1 MVWLLV
7 LRNIIRN
14 KRNSFIIL
22 FLIFVIT
29 LLFFTGNSI
38 IGQSEQGLRASFPDS
53 LTGEAVIQKAGDV
66 TMNLFGANTPVIDEY
81 FTIPPLPAY
90 DTIMDLVSHF
100 PGIAGI
106 TSQVSSRAY
115 LDVLGLREPV
125 LLCGA
130 DPETYFAAFPG
141 IILEEGRFLEAGKY
155 GAMITRD
162 RAERIERETGRR
174 LAMGTPLLFTAGGEA
189 GFKIREVPLTGIY
202 SYRSPGLFMNE
213 IVIADPQ
220 TVRALASI
228 QVASSGVNPSGEA
241 VSLFGSNLDDLF
253 DNAFSTGTETG
264 SSVEAGRFSADV
276 LSSFL
281 QDLPEGEEGKTASG
295 GDWNFIILRLKK
307 GTVPSVVINALN
319 KKLSFYGVTAVGWR
333 TAAGNSAILLL
344 LVQALFNAGI
354 FLISAAGVIAVV
366 NILLISVFRRT
377 REIGT
382 LRAMGADDG
391 SIRFLILGENCI
403 LAAVGGALGVAVG
416 AVLFKLTNILDISI
430 PNSLIASLLGGPA
443 LYIPFIPAAAL
454 ASFGLALILGFTAS
468 LYPVETAVRIEP
480 VVAVRQG

>member
-1 MVWLLV
+1 MIWPLV

-14 KRNSFIIL
+14 KKNSFIIL

-38 IGQSEQGLRASFPDS
+38 IGQSEQGLWASFPDS

-81 FTIPPLPAY
+81 FIIPPLPAY
-90 DTIMDLVSHF
+90 DTIMNLVSHF
-100 PGIAGI
+100 PGIAGT

-115 LDVLGLREPV
+115 LDVPGFREPV

-130 DPETYFAAFPG
+130 DPETYFVVFPG
-141 IILEEGRFLEAGKY
+141 IILEEGRFLEAGEY

-174 LAMGTPLLFTAGGEA
+174 LSMGTPLLFTAGGEA

-220 TVRALASI
+220 TVRVLASI
-228 QVASSGVNPSGEA
+228 QVASSGVDPGGEA
-241 VSLFGSNLDDLF
+241 VSLFGSDLDDLF
-253 DNAFSTGTETG
+253 DGAFSGETEP
-264 SSVEAGRFSADV
+264 AGFEEHGFSADV
-276 LSSFL
+276 LGVLL
-281 QDLPEGEEGKTASG
+281 QEPFEKENEAVSG
-295 GDWNFIILRLKK
+295 GDWNFIILRFEK
-307 GTVPSVVINALN
+307 GAAPSTVINALN
-319 KKLSFYGVTAVGWR
+319 KKLASYGAAAVSWR
-333 TAAGNSAILLL
+333 IAAGNSAILLL

-354 FLISAAGVIAVV
+354 FLISAAGVIAAV

-382 LRAMGADDG
+382 LRAMGAGDG
-391 SIRFLILGENCI
+391 GIRFLILGENCI
-403 LAAVGGALGVAVG
+403 LAAAGGALGVAVG
-416 AVLFKLTNILDISI
+416 AALFKLINVLDISI

-443 LYIPFIPAAAL
+443 LHIPFIPVAAL

>member
-14 KRNSFIIL
+14 KKNSFVVL
-22 FLIFVIT
+22 LLIFVIT

-53 LTGEAVIQKAGDV
+53 LTGEAVIQKAGDI

-100 PGIAGI
+100 PAIDKI

-115 LDVLGLREPV
+115 LDVFGLREPV

-130 DPETYFAAFPG
+130 EPETYFAAFPG
-141 IILEEGRFLEAGKY
+141 IILEEGRLLEAGEY

-162 RAERIERETGRR
+162 RAERLERETGRR
-174 LAMGTPLLFTAGGEA
+174 LSPGTPLLFTAGGEA

-213 IVIADPQ
+213 IVIVDPQ
-220 TVRALASI
+220 TVRVLASI
-228 QVASSGVNPSGEA
+228 QVASSGADPGGEA
-241 VSLFGSNLDDLF
+241 VSLFGPDLDDLF
-253 DNAFSTGTETG
+253 DGAFSAGTEPG
-264 SSVEAGRFSADV
+264 NFEENGFSADV
-276 LSSFL
+276 LSALL
-281 QDLPEGEEGKTASG
+281 QEPSEKEDKAASG
-295 GDWNFIILRLKK
+295 GDWNFIILRFET
-307 GTVPSVVINALN
+307 GAAPAAVIKALN
-319 KKLSFYGVTAVGWR
+319 KELAAYGAMAAGWR

-354 FLISAAGVIAVV
+354 FLISAAGVIAAV
-366 NILLISVFRRT
+366 NILLIAVFRRT

-382 LRAMGADDG
+382 LRAMGACDG
-391 SIRFLILGENCI
+391 TIRFLILGENGI
-403 LAAVGGALGVAVG
+403 LAAAGGALGVAAG
-416 AVLFKLTNILDISI
+416 AALFKLINILDISI

-443 LYIPFIPAAAL
+443 LHIPFIPAAAL
-454 ASFGLALILGFTAS
+454 ASFGLALILGFAAS

-480 VVAVRQG
+480 IVAVRQG